1 MRNFLTKK
9 WILLLVVLLALGGGV
24 FLYVKN
30 SAPETTYSEIPLK
43 RGHLIKYV
51 DASALVS
58 PQNRLEIKPPVAG
71 RIEEVLVREGD
82 VVKKGKVIAWISS
95 NERAALLDSV
105 RTQGSSEIKKWE
117 DLYKPT
123 PVIAPIN
130 GTIILRNVEA
140 GQSFANTDA
149 IFVMA
154 DRLTVK
160 AQVDETDIA
169 QIKKGQK
176 ARIVLDA
183 YQNDPVMGEVVHIA
197 YDATVTNNVTTYEVD
212 VLPDQTP
219 EFMRS
224 GMTSNVSIEIL
235 NKDNVLQVPMIS
247 LITDEQGNGVLIKN
261 NGKPSFVAVEV
272 GVDDGKNV
280 EILSGLEDS
289 DIVLMKDVI
298 KKSPSTSKNPFF
310 SGPPGRG
317 GKRK

>member
-1 MRNFLTKK
+1 MNNIFKSK
-9 WILLLVVLLALGGGV
+9 WTYVLLVLVAIGAGA
-24 FLYVKN
+24 FFYFKN
-30 SAPETTYSEIPLK
+30 GSSQTTYTEIPVK
-43 RGHLIKYV
+43 RDHLIKYV

-71 RIEEVLVREGD
+71 RIEEVLVKEGD
-82 VVKKGKVIAWISS
+82 IVKKGKVIAWISS

-117 DLYKPT
+117 DLYKAT

-169 QIKKGQK
+169 QIKKTQK

-183 YQNDPVMGEVVHIA
+183 YQNDPIVGEVVHIA

-212 VLPDQTP
+212 VLPEKTP

-235 NKDNVLQVPMIS
+235 NKENVLQVPLIS
-247 LITDEQGNGVLIKN
+247 LITDEQGTGVLIKN
-261 NGKPSFVAVEV
+261 NGKPSFVPVQV
-272 GVDDGKNV
+272 GLDDGKTV
-280 EILSGLEDS
+280 EILSGLEDQ
-289 DIVLMKDVI
+289 DIVLVKDVI

-317 GKRK
+317 GKKK

>member
-1 MRNFLTKK
+1 MNNILKSK
-9 WILLLVVLLALGGGV
+9 WTYILLAVLALGTGA
-24 FLYVKN
+24 FFYFKN
-30 SAPETTYSEIPLK
+30 SASQTTYTEIPVK
-43 RGHLIKYV
+43 RDHLIKYV

-71 RIEEVLVREGD
+71 RIEEVLVKEGD
-82 VVKKGKVIAWISS
+82 VVRKGKVIAWISS

-117 DLYKPT
+117 DLYKAT

-169 QIKKGQK
+169 QIRKSQK

-183 YQNDPVMGEVVHIA
+183 YQNDPIVGEVVHIA

-212 VLPDQTP
+212 VLPEKTP

-235 NKDNVLQVPMIS
+235 NKENVLQIPLIS
-247 LITDEQGNGVLIKN
+247 LITDEQGTGVLIKN
-261 NGKPSFVAVEV
+261 NGKPSFVPVQV
-272 GVDDGKNV
+272 GLDDGKTV
-280 EILSGLEDS
+280 EILSGLQDQ
-289 DIVLMKDVI
+289 DIVLVKDVI

>member
-1 MRNFLTKK
+1 MSTLFKSK
-9 WILLLVVLLALGGGV
+9 WTYLLLGVLAVGLGV
-24 FLYVKN
+24 FFYYQK
-30 SAPETTYSEIPLK
+30 SASAFSYSEVPVK
-43 RGHLIKYV
+43 RAQLIKYV
-51 DASALVS
+51 EASALVS

-71 RIEEVLVREGD
+71 RIEEVLVKEGD
-82 VVKKGKVIAWISS
+82 VVKKGRVIAWISS

-130 GTIILRNVEA
+130 GTIILRNVET

-169 QIKKGQK
+169 QIKKTQSAK
-176 ARIVLDA
+176 IILDA
-183 YQNDPVMGEVVHIA
+183 YQNDPITGKVVHIA

-212 VLPDQTP
+212 VLPDHTP
-219 EFMRS
+219 DFMRS

-235 NKDNVLQVPMIS
+235 HKENVLQIPLTTLV
-247 LITDEQGNGVLIKN
+247 TDEQGTGVLLKT
-261 NGKPSFVAVEV
+261 NGKPSFVPVQV
-272 GVDDGKNV
+272 GLDDGKNV
-280 EILSGLEDS
+280 EILSGLQDG
-289 DIVLMKDVI
+289 DIVMVKDIV
-298 KKSPSTSKNPFF
+298 KKSLKNAKNPFMP
-310 SGPPGRG
+310 SGPGKGAGR
-317 GKRK
+317 R